1 MTPQNNNNLQ
11 IYSTFVGRFS
21 SMQFKNIIGQ
31 QAIKDRLMGLIK
43 ENRLPHAL
51 LLWGNE
57 GIGKLALAIA
67 LAQYLL
73 CENRQDIDACDECLS
88 CKQIKKLIHPDL
100 HFVFP
105 IVKKTTEPICDDFLE
120 DWREMITQ
128 SPYFSYQQWM
138 DKIGDGKQGQIY
150 SRESEEILRKL
161 NYKSFQGEFKAMI
174 IWLPEKMNAICANK
188 LLKLLEE
195 PPEKTYFILV
205 SEQPEQLL
213 TTISSRTQM
222 IHVPGI
228 ATEDLQPI
236 VGEEIA
242 RVANGNYIK
251 AMLMQQQAGESKTY
265 FDLYRNLMLMVVRH
279 DVLGVKQW
287 AEQLHEMG
295 REEMKNFLRYAQ
307 HITRECFIMHF
318 GKRELNY
325 LEVHEQDFAPKFARF
340 LSTDNIEFIMET
352 FAKAVTDI
360 EQNGNGKIVLFDTGL
375 LLMTKIK

>member
-1 MTPQNNNNLQ
+1 MQ

-21 SMQFKNIIGQ
+21 SMQFKDIVGQ
-31 QAIKDRLMGLIK
+31 QAIKERLMGLIK

-57 GIGKLALAIA
+57 GIGKLALAVA

-73 CENRQDIDACDECLS
+73 CENKQTTDACDECLS

-105 IVKKTTEPICDDFLE
+105 IVKKTTEPICGDYLE
-120 DWREMITQ
+120 EWREMLLQ

-138 DKIGDGKQGQIY
+138 EKIGDGKQGQIY

-161 NYKSFQGEFKAMI
+161 SYKSFQGEFKVMI

-222 IHVPGI
+222 IHIPNI
-228 ATEDLQPI
+228 AVEDLQPI
-236 VGEEIA
+236 VGGDIA
-242 RVANGNYIK
+242 RVSNGNYIK
-251 AMLMQQQAGESKTY
+251 AMQIQQQAGESKVY

-279 DVLGVKQW
+279 DVLGVKNW
-287 AEQLHEMG
+287 AEHLYDKG
-295 REEMKNFLRYAQ
+295 REEMKNFLHYAQ
-307 HITRECFIMHF
+307 HITRECFIMHV
-318 GKRELNY
+318 GNSNLNY

-340 LSTDNIEFIMET
+340 LNTENIEFIMEA
-352 FAKAVTDI
+352 FAKATSDI

>member
-1 MTPQNNNNLQ
+1 
-11 IYSTFVGRFS
+11 
-21 SMQFKNIIGQ
+21 MQFKDIIGQ
-31 QAIKDRLMGLIK
+31 QPIKQRIIGLIQ

-57 GIGKLALAIA
+57 GIGKLGLSIA

-73 CENRQDIDACDECLS
+73 CNNRQEGDACGECLS
-88 CKQIKKLIHPDL
+88 CKQIKKLMHPDM

-120 DWREMITQ
+120 EWREMITQ
-128 SPYFSYQQWM
+128 TPYFSYQQWM

-150 SRESEEILRKL
+150 SRESEEIIRKL
-161 NYKSFQGEFKAMI
+161 SYKGFQGDYKVMI

-195 PPEKTYFILV
+195 PPEKTFFILA
-205 SEQPEQLL
+205 SNQPEQLL
-213 TTISSRTQM
+213 STISSRTQM
-222 IHVPGI
+222 IHVPNI
-228 ATEDLQPI
+228 ATEYLQPI
-236 VGEEIA
+236 FGQEVA
-242 RVANGNYIK
+242 RVANGNYVK
-251 AMLMQQQAGESKTY
+251 ALSIQNQAGESKIY

-279 DVLGVKQW
+279 DVLGVKNW

-295 REEMKNFLRYAQ
+295 REEMKNFLAYAQ
-307 HITRECFIMHF
+307 HITRECFILHF
-318 GKRELNY
+318 GASELNY

-340 LSTDNIEFIMET
+340 LSATNIEFIMET

-375 LLMTKIK
+375 QLMTKIK